1 MKSHEVWVFKR
12 QAEVIFRELSDTQSA
27 DCKCAQEG
35 DKFTLCYGRKA
46 FYRQFHVTV
55 KLEAW

>member
-1 MKSHEVWVFKR
+1 MQSHEVWVFKR
-12 QAEVIFRELSDTQSA
+12 KAEVIENSVILKVL

-46 FYRQFHVTV
+46 LYWQFHVIV